1 MAKTITA
8 LKIQKGNPGRV
19 SIFLNHRYAFAVKL
33 LNAASLAEGQ
43 RLTEK
48 EIAKLTKEDERF
60 KAYRSAIRY
69 LAYRPRSHKETEEHL
84 SRKKFSPEAIAHTI
98 NRLMDEK
105 LLDDVEFARFWSESR
120 TRNKP
125 LSKSALKYELRQK
138 GIDRTIIDSATV
150 GLDDNTLA
158 RMAVN
163 GRLNYFKNLSP
174 EEFKKKLLGY
184 LHRRGFN
191 FETSLKAYQYGCSQL
206 MQLHDPSVTDKIAVK
221 TRR

>member
-33 LNAASLAEGQ
+33 LNAASLTEGQ

-48 EIAKLTKEDERF
+48 EIAELTKEDERF

-69 LAYRPRSHKETEEHL
+69 LAYRPRSHKETKEHL
-84 SRKKFSPEAIAHTI
+84 SRKRFSPVAVAHTI
-98 NRLMDEK
+98 NRLIVEK
-105 LLDDVEFARFWSESR
+105 LLDDAEFARFWLESR

-138 GIDRTIIDSATV
+138 GVDRTIIESVTV
-150 GLDDNTLA
+150 DLDDLTLA
-158 RMAVN
+158 RMAVK
-163 GRLNYFKNLSP
+163 GRLNNFKGLSP
-174 EEFKKKLLGY
+174 QAFKRKLLGY

-191 FETSLKAYQYGCSQL
+191 FETSLKAYQYGCAQL
-206 MQLHDPSVTDKIAVK
+206 TQPDDPSVTDKIAVK
-221 TRR
+221 TRP